1 MSKNAKK
8 PKRQKLI
15 KELDSVFSLY
25 IRLRDSDSH
34 WIVTC
39 PLCGKKIPVK
49 FAQNMHFISRW
60 VLKYRFDE
68 SNCFAGCM
76 RCNVILNWNYIEY
89 TFFMIKKFWKEKVEA
104 MKNDKELFE
113 LKTREI
119 EEKIAYYKEQN
130 EKLEKKKRFY
140 SDKDTKFLMKE

>member
-68 SNCFAGCM
+68 NNCFAGCM
-76 RCNVILNWNYIEY
+76 RCNVILNGNYIEY

-113 LKTREI
+113 LETREI

-130 EKLEKKKRFY
+130 QKLEKKKHF
-140 SDKDTKFLMKE
+140 KE

>member
-68 SNCFAGCM
+68 NNCYAGCM

-130 EKLEKKKRFY
+130 EKLMKKKHF
-140 SDKDTKFLMKE
+140 KE

>member
-1 MSKNAKK
+1 MVFSVMSKNAKK

-39 PLCGKKIPVK
+39 PLCWKKIPVK

-68 SNCFAGCM
+68 NNCFAGCM

-130 EKLEKKKRFY
+130 EKLMKKKHL
-140 SDKDTKFLMKE
+140 KK

>member
-68 SNCFAGCM
+68 NNCFAGCM
-76 RCNVILNWNYIEY
+76 RCNVILNGNYIEY

-130 EKLEKKKRFY
+130 QKLEKKKHF
-140 SDKDTKFLMKE
+140 KE

>member
-68 SNCFAGCM
+68 NNCFAGCM

-104 MKNDKELFE
+104 MKNDKGLFE

-130 EKLEKKKRFY
+130 QKLEKKKHF
-140 SDKDTKFLMKE
+140 KE

>member
-68 SNCFAGCM
+68 NNCFAGCM

-89 TFFMIKKFWKEKVEA
+89 TMFMIKKFWIEKVNQ

-130 EKLEKKKRFY
+130 EKLEKKKHF
-140 SDKDTKFLMKE
+140 KE

>member
-1 MSKNAKK
+1 MVFSVMSKNAKK

-15 KELDSVFSLY
+15 KMLDAEFSYY

-34 WIVTC
+34 GIVTC
-39 PLCGKKIPVK
+39 PLCWKKIPVK

-68 SNCFAGCM
+68 NNCYAGCM
-76 RCNVILNWNYIEY
+76 RCNVILNGNYIEY

-104 MKNDKELFE
+104 MKNDKEAFE

-119 EEKIAYYKEQN
+119 EEKLNYYKELNQ
-130 EKLEKKKRFY
+130 KLEKKKHFKY
-140 SDKDTKFLMKE
+140 

>member
-68 SNCFAGCM
+68 NNCFAGCM
-76 RCNVILNWNYIEY
+76 RCNVILNGNYIEY
-89 TFFMIKKFWKEKVEA
+89 TFFMIKKFWIEKVNQ

-130 EKLEKKKRFY
+130 QKLEKKKHF
-140 SDKDTKFLMKE
+140 KE